1 MNIIFRA
8 DANHNIGMGHVMRC
22 LSIADSYKHYGHNV
36 KFIIAEHKVENLIKE
51 RGFEVI
57 VLFSDYTKLDEELK
71 TLPQIINI
79 DVLFIDSYYVTPYYL
94 SEIKTK
100 FNCTIVYID
109 DLHSF
114 PYPVDVLINYNIYGL
129 DINYKQIYSDSGTKC
144 PQLLLGPSF
153 APLRQAF
160 RRTPTQKQKKLVK
173 NILISTGGADE
184 LHLALTFAKTIT
196 KYKPQKYK
204 YHILLGS
211 LNQDKEDIK
220 AIAAKSE
227 TIVLHENVRDMNTLL
242 HSMDIAISAAGS
254 TLYEICACGVPL
266 ITYILAD
273 NQIPGAT
280 SFEKIG
286 LAINVGDVRD
296 KCSAKKD
303 LSNTLKADT
312 ITSFLNAIEKLSND
326 YEQRVA
332 VGMRMQKMIDGFGA
346 ERIVDA
352 VAETLSH

>member
-22 LSIADSYKHYGHNV
+22 LSIADCYKHYGHNV

-57 VLFSDYTKLDEELK
+57 VLSSDYTKLDEELK
-71 TLPQIINI
+71 SLPQITNI
-79 DVLFIDSYYVTPYYL
+79 DILFVDSYYVTPCYL

-114 PYPVDVLINYNIYGL
+114 PYPVDILINYNIYGL
-129 DINYKQIYSDSGTKC
+129 DINYKQLYSDSGTKR

-160 RRTPTQKQKKLVK
+160 GKTRTQKQKKFVED
-173 NILISTGGADE
+173 ILISTGGADE

-196 KYKPQKYK
+196 KHGSSKYK

-211 LNQDKEDIK
+211 LNQDKETIK
-220 AIAAKSE
+220 AVAAENKS
-227 TIVLHENVRDMNTLL
+227 IILHENVSDMKTLIQ
-242 HSMDIAISAAGS
+242 SMDIVISAAGS

-280 SFEKIG
+280 SFERNG
-286 LAINVGDVRD
+286 LAINAGDVRD
-296 KCSAKKD
+296 KFSAKKG
-303 LSNTLKADT
+303 LPNTLRDDVIA
-312 ITSFLNAIEKLSND
+312 SFFNAIEKLSND

-332 VGMRMQKMIDGFGA
+332 MGSRMQKMIDGFGA
-346 ERIVDA
+346 NRIVDA
-352 VAETLSH
+352 IT

>member
-8 DANHNIGMGHVMRC
+8 DANRNIGMGHVMRC

-57 VLFSDYTKLDEELK
+57 VLSSDYTMLDEELK
-71 TLPQIINI
+71 IWPKIINI
-79 DVLFIDSYYVTPYYL
+79 DVLFIDSYYVTPGYL

-153 APLRQAF
+153 APLRLAF
-160 RRTPTQKQKKLVK
+160 RKTPPQKQKKLVE

-184 LHLALTFAKTIT
+184 LHLALTFAKAISQHEL
-196 KYKPQKYK
+196 PKYK

-211 LNQDKEDIK
+211 LNQDKETIK
-220 AIAAKSE
+220 AVTAENKS
-227 TIVLHENVRDMNTLL
+227 IILHENVSDMKTLIQ
-242 HSMDIAISAAGS
+242 SMDIAISAAGS
-254 TLYEICACGVPL
+254 TLYEISACGIPL
-266 ITYILAD
+266 ITFILAD

-286 LAINVGDVRD
+286 LAINAGDVRG
-296 KCSAKKD
+296 KFSAKKN
-303 LSNTLKADT
+303 LSNTLRADA
-312 ITSFLNAIEKLSND
+312 IASFFNAIEKLSND
-326 YEQRVA
+326 YELRVA
-332 VGMRMQKMIDGFGA
+332 MGLRMQKMIDGFGA
-346 ERIVDA
+346 DRIVDA
-352 VAETLSH
+352 IT